1 MATADSDSGSPLA
14 RRVRVGEDA
23 HSNFTL
29 NLRAGSLSV
38 SISDNF
44 VRTVGG
50 IICPIAKAG
59 ASAHVLRQL
68 HSMGLS
74 NTLTELAGLYGLFVR
89 AIKSGSIVVEFEE
102 SNPLSEDTF
111 KLFVQ
116 ELKTR
121 LQELMASGNFWI
133 ERIQDP
139 ANAGAPL
146 EPLISVAGLLLPS
159 PGKRSSFL
167 YLTTRG
173 ECPGRNQ
180 RSWVQPSGAETASL
194 PLNDCTLTVKVE
206 LLTVTPIGTSGPPP
220 TASSSRLST
229 AAEVESSMTSS
240 HLLHLVGWETHMAQS
255 SDLNVDFA
263 QHILK
268 TIYREL
274 EDKVKTLSSKAVDW
288 LGIRDTTGDIN
299 CLIKEFEENHTKI
312 SMLSQNGKGKS
323 FILNLLLCLTA
334 DSDEEYK
341 QNNMYL
347 KDLTKAN
354 CRQEMAKIPQVLRED
369 LEKLKEN
376 EKEEV
381 FQKMIANCKRTSS
394 SSDLK
399 MEEAVENEKKSFD
412 SLRGYSDGKRITSLQ
427 PYLLP
432 VKNILNS
439 NSTTTK
445 CNTYLKYGPV
455 YQMKIKYFSTEDL
468 QSILYELVT
477 MIKEDTQEIQPTQ
490 SMGQH
495 EEGEES
501 EEEVTQSLDF
511 KLPATSSDT
520 DTPHTLED
528 RLDGGSARGTND
540 DMGVVEDQRNTS
552 REALEKLFCLLT
564 TYFSDCTFDQNILQ
578 NIENPG
584 RIQLHQGVKDL
595 AGTSEYYMGDGED
608 VMKDRIFI
616 REKLQEYITMQKI
629 PNKERTLQNMKIAAL
644 KTVEVY
650 APCKILIGKEF
661 LETPGVDDTDPLAL
675 KLINDV
681 LDEDASLAYEQE
693 IADEENFTAK
703 EAEKRKNDLSALEK
717 LFRQPLSDEF
727 KTNVSTPSLY
737 PVYHASVLMR
747 DGNSTDI
754 MKEWENSLKFTGIQ
768 SFLEEIDHFAF
779 NRAKSSVIGIKDLLC
794 QLEQRT
800 EQYLKFYDWKRST
813 VEKIQKVLLNK
824 ESMGLLLSSASENHE
839 QVLKNTLEK
848 LKIAR
853 DQLISNT
860 IEPSLKE
867 AAEKAMEEWN
877 NNKSFINTIGIFNPY
892 FNGRHPAYKLK
903 LYDIAFGNLK
913 MPDFTNF
920 LDEIRKI
927 MEEYKECAIKDLSN
941 FLALHLEKD
950 TEKMQI
956 LVRQAAEAE
965 LDGAIGWYMG
975 KKRLPFAEIKL
986 HKLFQEGL
994 VESLKQLLQ
1003 QVYWMKNLEEMKEKV
1018 SKDLKSTVTKA
1029 FGIFESKLEFDLHEK
1044 RWKSFRGKIKTQ
1056 GKNPKPRIWQ
1066 LVTTSLQNEF
1076 KINEIEQNIKLKS
1089 DFSNMIKMVDA
1100 VLKGTRTT
1108 S

>member
-274 EDKVKTLSSKAVDW
+274 EDKVKTLSSKTVDW

-412 SLRGYSDGKRITSLQ
+412 SLRDYSDGKRITSLQ

-477 MIKEDTQEIQPTQ
+477 MIKE
-490 SMGQH
+490 
-495 EEGEES
+495 
-501 EEEVTQSLDF
+501 
-511 KLPATSSDT
+511 
-520 DTPHTLED
+520 
-528 RLDGGSARGTND
+528 GTND
-540 DMGVVEDQRNTS
+540 DMGVVEDRRNTS

-595 AGTSEYYMGDGED
+595 AGTSECYMGDGED

-616 REKLQEYITMQKI
+616 REKLQEYITMQKT

-681 LDEDASLAYEQE
+681 LDEDNSALYISDHSFSISEMGVKEFLFRSGFLHKCVNNLEDQKLFLVTYPEKDASLAYEQE

-747 DGNSTDI
+747 D
-754 MKEWENSLKFTGIQ
+754 
-768 SFLEEIDHFAF
+768 
-779 NRAKSSVIGIKDLLC
+779 IKDLLC

-839 QVLKNTLEK
+839 QVLKNTLGK

-877 NNKSFINTIGIFNPY
+877 NNKSFIITIGIFNPY

-927 MEEYKECAIKDLSN
+927 MEEYKECAIKDLGN

-975 KKRLPFAEIKL
+975 KERLPFTERKL

-1003 QVYWMKNLEEMKEKV
+1003 QVYRMKNLEEMKEKV

-1029 FGIFESKLEFDLHEK
+1029 FGIFKSKLEFDLHEK

-1076 KINEIEQNIKLKS
+1076 KINEIEQNMKLKS

-1100 VLKGTRTT
+1100 ALKGTRTT

>member
-146 EPLISVAGLLLPS
+146 EPLIS
-159 PGKRSSFL
+159 
-167 YLTTRG
+167 
-173 ECPGRNQ
+173 
-180 RSWVQPSGAETASL
+180 
-194 PLNDCTLTVKVE
+194 D
-206 LLTVTPIGTSGPPP
+206 
-220 TASSSRLST
+220 
-229 AAEVESSMTSS
+229 
-240 HLLHLVGWETHMAQS
+240 
-255 SDLNVDFA
+255 VDFA

-274 EDKVKTLSSKAVDW
+274 EDKVKTLSSKTVDW

-477 MIKEDTQEIQPTQ
+477 MIKE
-490 SMGQH
+490 
-495 EEGEES
+495 
-501 EEEVTQSLDF
+501 
-511 KLPATSSDT
+511 
-520 DTPHTLED
+520 
-528 RLDGGSARGTND
+528 GTND
-540 DMGVVEDQRNTS
+540 DMGVVEDRRNTS

-595 AGTSEYYMGDGED
+595 AGTSECYMGDGED

-616 REKLQEYITMQKI
+616 REKLQEYITMQKT

-661 LETPGVDDTDPLAL
+661 LETPGIDDTDPLAL

-681 LDEDASLAYEQE
+681 LDEDNSALYISDHSFSISEMGVKEFLFRSGFLHKCVNNLEDQKLFLVTYPEKDASLAYEQE

-747 DGNSTDI
+747 D
-754 MKEWENSLKFTGIQ
+754 
-768 SFLEEIDHFAF
+768 
-779 NRAKSSVIGIKDLLC
+779 IKDLLC

-927 MEEYKECAIKDLSN
+927 MEEYKECAIKDLGN

-975 KKRLPFAEIKL
+975 KERLPFTERKL

-1003 QVYWMKNLEEMKEKV
+1003 QVYRMKNLEEMKEKV

-1029 FGIFESKLEFDLHEK
+1029 FGIFKSKLEFDLHEK
-1044 RWKSFRGKIKTQ
+1044 RWKSFRGKIITQ

-1076 KINEIEQNIKLKS
+1076 KINEIEQNMKLKS

-1100 VLKGTRTT
+1100 ALKGTRTT

>member
-274 EDKVKTLSSKAVDW
+274 EDKVKTLSSKTVDW

-412 SLRGYSDGKRITSLQ
+412 SLRDYSDGKRITSLQ

-477 MIKEDTQEIQPTQ
+477 MIKE
-490 SMGQH
+490 
-495 EEGEES
+495 
-501 EEEVTQSLDF
+501 
-511 KLPATSSDT
+511 
-520 DTPHTLED
+520 
-528 RLDGGSARGTND
+528 GTND
-540 DMGVVEDQRNTS
+540 DMGVVEDRRNTS

-595 AGTSEYYMGDGED
+595 AGTSECYMGDGED

-616 REKLQEYITMQKI
+616 REKLQEYITMQKT

-661 LETPGVDDTDPLAL
+661 LETPGIDDTDPLAL

-681 LDEDASLAYEQE
+681 LDE
-693 IADEENFTAK
+693 
-703 EAEKRKNDLSALEK
+703 
-717 LFRQPLSDEF
+717 
-727 KTNVSTPSLY
+727 
-737 PVYHASVLMR
+737 SVVRPEL
-747 DGNSTDI
+747 
-754 MKEWENSLKFTGIQ
+754 
-768 SFLEEIDHFAF
+768 
-779 NRAKSSVIGIKDLLC
+779 
-794 QLEQRT
+794 
-800 EQYLKFYDWKRST
+800 
-813 VEKIQKVLLNK
+813 
-824 ESMGLLLSSASENHE
+824 SMGSFVNRVALWKGGAVIVSSIQWA
-839 QVLKNTLEK
+839 
-848 LKIAR
+848 
-853 DQLISNT
+853 
-860 IEPSLKE
+860 P
-867 AAEKAMEEWN
+867 
-877 NNKSFINTIGIFNPY
+877 GI
-892 FNGRHPAYKLK
+892 
-903 LYDIAFGNLK
+903 
-913 MPDFTNF
+913 
-920 LDEIRKI
+920 
-927 MEEYKECAIKDLSN
+927 CS
-941 FLALHLEKD
+941 
-950 TEKMQI
+950 
-956 LVRQAAEAE
+956 
-965 LDGAIGWYMG
+965 
-975 KKRLPFAEIKL
+975 
-986 HKLFQEGL
+986 
-994 VESLKQLLQ
+994 
-1003 QVYWMKNLEEMKEKV
+1003 
-1018 SKDLKSTVTKA
+1018 
-1029 FGIFESKLEFDLHEK
+1029 
-1044 RWKSFRGKIKTQ
+1044 
-1056 GKNPKPRIWQ
+1056 
-1066 LVTTSLQNEF
+1066 
-1076 KINEIEQNIKLKS
+1076 
-1089 DFSNMIKMVDA
+1089 
-1100 VLKGTRTT
+1100 
-1108 S
+1108 

>member
-146 EPLISVAGLLLPS
+146 EPLIS
-159 PGKRSSFL
+159 
-167 YLTTRG
+167 
-173 ECPGRNQ
+173 
-180 RSWVQPSGAETASL
+180 
-194 PLNDCTLTVKVE
+194 D
-206 LLTVTPIGTSGPPP
+206 
-220 TASSSRLST
+220 
-229 AAEVESSMTSS
+229 
-240 HLLHLVGWETHMAQS
+240 
-255 SDLNVDFA
+255 VDFA

-274 EDKVKTLSSKAVDW
+274 EDKVKTLSSKTVDW

-412 SLRGYSDGKRITSLQ
+412 SLRDYSDGKRITSLQ

-477 MIKEDTQEIQPTQ
+477 MIKE
-490 SMGQH
+490 
-495 EEGEES
+495 
-501 EEEVTQSLDF
+501 
-511 KLPATSSDT
+511 
-520 DTPHTLED
+520 
-528 RLDGGSARGTND
+528 GTND
-540 DMGVVEDQRNTS
+540 DMGVVEDRRNTS

-595 AGTSEYYMGDGED
+595 AGTSECYMGDGED

-616 REKLQEYITMQKI
+616 REKLQEYITMQKT

-681 LDEDASLAYEQE
+681 LDEDNSALYISDHSFSISEMGVKEFLSRSGFLHKCVTNLEDQKLFLVTYPEKDASLAYEQE

-747 DGNSTDI
+747 D
-754 MKEWENSLKFTGIQ
+754 
-768 SFLEEIDHFAF
+768 
-779 NRAKSSVIGIKDLLC
+779 IKDLLC

-839 QVLKNTLEK
+839 QVLKNTLGK

-877 NNKSFINTIGIFNPY
+877 NNKSFIITIGIFNPY

-927 MEEYKECAIKDLSN
+927 MEEYKECAIKDLGN

-975 KKRLPFAEIKL
+975 KERLPFTERKL

-1003 QVYWMKNLEEMKEKV
+1003 QVYRMKNLEEMKEKV

-1029 FGIFESKLEFDLHEK
+1029 FGIFKSKLEFDLHEK

-1076 KINEIEQNIKLKS
+1076 KINEIEQNMKLKS

-1100 VLKGTRTT
+1100 ALKGTRTT